1 MVRGM
6 KNLVLILAF
15 LGLVACGD
23 DSANDGSASNNGDPD
38 VARDAGDDVGQ
49 DTDAPEADTPEGDV
63 PADTPDP
70 ELPPMPWSVDEPGHY
85 AVGYTTGELTY
96 QAEGI
101 GERTLR
107 MSYWYP
113 TFDEVGG
120 GQYQIYARP
129 EVHQDAIPAFTQ
141 PLPVLIFSHGSTSFA
156 EQSFFMTEYFASHGF
171 IVAAPDHTGN
181 LYTDRAIPPE
191 TFEFRP
197 LDIIAV
203 LDHIQSLPD
212 DHLLHGA
219 FSDDIVMSGH
229 SFGGYTTLANAGSGF
244 AVDTIVAACA
254 DGGVGNF
261 CDRLEVDGVE
271 ERFRAGFGDP
281 RIKAAIP
288 QAPFGGP
295 VFQDGI
301 ADIDIPVLL
310 LTGRVD
316 RTLPPEQD
324 GDPIWAA
331 LDGDSDL
338 RVDFH
343 TAGHFTFSN
352 ACEIAPGLIGEGDG
366 CGPSFI
372 GPERAFQAINAY
384 SLAFTRFHVLGEDT
398 DLDLLMGERDFG
410 GDIELFSK

>member
-203 LDHIQSLPD
+203 LDDSGDAVPFEIHDCYGSHVLGLRPTEGWTADSVHTVTVGPGLSTWDGLDFTTFEFVFDTTPAPVQPAETGD
-212 DHLLHGA
+212 TGDTGA
-219 FSDDIVMSGH
+219 SRDCGC
-229 SFGGYTTLANAGSGF
+229 AGSGRH
-244 AVDTIVAACA
+244 ATGLPLTLLGLGLLARRRRHPAGVRDT
-254 DGGVGNF
+254 
-261 CDRLEVDGVE
+261 
-271 ERFRAGFGDP
+271 
-281 RIKAAIP
+281 
-288 QAPFGGP
+288 
-295 VFQDGI
+295 
-301 ADIDIPVLL
+301 
-310 LTGRVD
+310 
-316 RTLPPEQD
+316 
-324 GDPIWAA
+324 
-331 LDGDSDL
+331 
-338 RVDFH
+338 
-343 TAGHFTFSN
+343 
-352 ACEIAPGLIGEGDG
+352 
-366 CGPSFI
+366 
-372 GPERAFQAINAY
+372 
-384 SLAFTRFHVLGEDT
+384 
-398 DLDLLMGERDFG
+398 
-410 GDIELFSK
+410 